1 MSLVQIDPKEIRR
14 LWILKL
20 IAEHGTIKRAAMAAQ
35 LTSSAV
41 SQALS
46 SMEESLD
53 RRLVLRQGEKFV
65 LTSYGQGLVNAATP
79 ALMALEEL
87 HQYLNPEAKP
97 LPKITS
103 LTLGTTQ
110 SLAIDV
116 LPGLVE
122 RLRRKYPAIRI
133 NLKVGRSSALST
145 AVRKGE
151 LAMAIVAENEE
162 MEGLSILPVAEER
175 MGFYCSSRPEIAKE
189 GWDLVQKLG
198 VGAFPPD
205 HGGYAPY
212 FRKLFK
218 PFGSGWK
225 PALISESYEALR
237 ALAISG
243 SMVTVLSTRV
253 AAIAHG
259 ELIELENPA
268 WKDLPAGDKSRP
280 GSYKICLI
288 SDRSLDSKQSEFLA
302 QELRAIMQG

>member
-1 MSLVQIDPKEIRR
+1 MSLTQIDPKEIRR

-20 IAEHGTIKRAAMAAQ
+20 IAEHGTIKRAALATQ

-46 SMEESLD
+46 SMESSLN
-53 RRLVLRQGEKFV
+53 RRLVVRQGEKFV
-65 LTSYGQGLVNAATP
+65 LTPYGQGLVQAASP
-79 ALMALEEL
+79 ALLALEEL
-87 HQYLNPEAKP
+87 HKYLNPKTEP
-97 LPKITS
+97 LPKMTS
-103 LTLGTTQ
+103 LTIGTTQ

-122 RLRRKYPAIRI
+122 RLRRKYPGIRI
-133 NLKVGRSSALST
+133 HLKVGRSSALST

-151 LAMAIVAENEE
+151 LSMAVVAENEE
-162 MEGLSILPVAEER
+162 MEGLSVIPVAEES
-175 MGFYCSSRPEIAKE
+175 MGFYCSSRPEFAKL
-189 GWDLVQKLG
+189 GWALVEKLG

-218 PFGSGWK
+218 PFGPGWK
-225 PALISESYEALR
+225 PALLSESYEALR
-237 ALAISG
+237 ALAVNG

-259 ELIELENPA
+259 ELFELENPA
-268 WKDLPAGDKSRP
+268 LKGLPASDKNRP
-280 GSYKICLI
+280 GSYKISLI
-288 SDRSLDSKQSEFLA
+288 SDRSLDPKQGELLA
-302 QELRAIMQG
+302 QELREIMHA